1 MAADLKEQALRYHQ
15 LPTPGKLA
23 IVPTKPMATQH
34 DLALAYSPGVAI
46 ACEEIAADPKT
57 ASLYTAR
64 ANLVAVV
71 SNGTAVLGLGNLGAL
86 ASKPVMEGKA
96 VLFKKFAGIDVFDIE
111 LDETDVDA
119 IVDTVARLEPTF
131 GGINLEDIKAPECFI
146 IEQRLR
152 ERMKIPVFHDDQH
165 GTAIVAAAGMINALH
180 LTGRDIR
187 TTRMV
192 VNGAG
197 AAAIACIE
205 LLKSMGMQHDNV
217 IMCDTKGVVYQGRT
231 EGMNQWKSAHAART
245 DARTLADALRGA
257 DVFFGLSAKGA
268 VTREMVAGM
277 ADKPIIFAMANPD
290 PEITPEEVKEV
301 RSDAIMAT
309 GRSDYPNQVNNVLC
323 FPFVF
328 RGALDVGATAI
339 NDAMKIAAVQAIAGL
354 ARAEISDVVNAA
366 YAGEELRF
374 GGAYIL
380 PKPFDPRLIVE
391 VPSAVAKAAMD
402 SGVATRPIENIRAYR
417 DQLSQYVFRSGMV
430 MKPVFDRAQ
439 QDPRRIAYAEGEDE
453 RVLRAAQT
461 LVDEGLAKP
470 ILIGR
475 REVIEQRISSM
486 DLRLKADRDVEIV
499 EIVRDPRY
507 HHYADDY
514 RRLMGRHGV
523 TPDYA
528 ADIMRS
534 RQTAFAAMM
543 VRRGD
548 ADAVIC
554 GSHGRYANHLE
565 HVMDVI
571 GLEDGVDNPAALSVL
586 ILQKG
591 TYFICDTYV
600 NENPNAEQLAGFT
613 RLACDA
619 IRRFGMEPKVALLS
633 HSNFGSSNSTSAL
646 KMRKALELLR
656 RQAPDLE
663 VDGEMHS
670 DSALSEAIRSRIFPD
685 SRLKGQANLLVMP
698 TLDAANIAFNLI
710 KVLGDGLSVGPI
722 LLGAAKPAYVVTPS
736 ITTRGLVNVS
746 ALAVV
751 DAQVRP
757 AAMRKAA
764 E

>member
-1 MAADLKEQALRYHQ
+1 
-15 LPTPGKLA
+15 
-23 IVPTKPMATQH
+23 
-34 DLALAYSPGVAI
+34 
-46 ACEEIAADPKT
+46 
-57 ASLYTAR
+57 
-64 ANLVAVV
+64 
-71 SNGTAVLGLGNLGAL
+71 
-86 ASKPVMEGKA
+86 
-96 VLFKKFAGIDVFDIE
+96 
-111 LDETDVDA
+111 
-119 IVDTVARLEPTF
+119 
-131 GGINLEDIKAPECFI
+131 
-146 IEQRLR
+146 
-152 ERMKIPVFHDDQH
+152 
-165 GTAIVAAAGMINALH
+165 
-180 LTGRDIR
+180 
-187 TTRMV
+187 
-192 VNGAG
+192 
-197 AAAIACIE
+197 
-205 LLKSMGMQHDNV
+205 
-217 IMCDTKGVVYQGRT
+217 
-231 EGMNQWKSAHAART
+231 
-245 DARTLADALRGA
+245 
-257 DVFFGLSAKGA
+257 
-268 VTREMVAGM
+268 
-277 ADKPIIFAMANPD
+277 
-290 PEITPEEVKEV
+290 
-301 RSDAIMAT
+301 
-309 GRSDYPNQVNNVLC
+309 
-323 FPFVF
+323 
-328 RGALDVGATAI
+328 
-339 NDAMKIAAVQAIAGL
+339 
-354 ARAEISDVVNAA
+354 VVNAA

-402 SGVATRPIENIRAYR
+402 TGVATRPIENMRAYR
-417 DQLSQYVFRSGMV
+417 DHLTQYVFRSGMV
-430 MKPVFDRAQ
+430 MKPVFDSAQ

-486 DLRLKADRDVEIV
+486 DLRLKVDRDIEIV

-600 NENPNAEQLAGFT
+600 NENPSAEQLAGFT

>member
-1 MAADLKEQALRYHQ
+1 
-15 LPTPGKLA
+15 
-23 IVPTKPMATQH
+23 
-34 DLALAYSPGVAI
+34 
-46 ACEEIAADPKT
+46 
-57 ASLYTAR
+57 
-64 ANLVAVV
+64 
-71 SNGTAVLGLGNLGAL
+71 
-86 ASKPVMEGKA
+86 MEGKA

-600 NENPNAEQLAGFT
+600 NENPSAEQLAGFT